1 MRTHHEV
8 LDRIPLLTR
17 CRESRFLRGLS
28 HLEVESLL
36 ARATQWTFPEDAV
49 VINQGDAADRL
60 FLLLRGSGRY
70 FICTRDGRKLLL
82 FWLAP
87 GEIFGASALLENPG
101 EYLCGVEIMQRSQV
115 LVWERSKIRDFAAR
129 CSRLLENALSIASEY
144 LVWYVA
150 THVALTCHSA
160 PQRLAQ
166 VLVKLA
172 DGFGQRVPGGVT
184 LAITNEELADASN
197 VTLFTASR
205 LMAEWDRQG
214 AIIKSRG
221 RVLLRHPERLLNSG

>member
-1 MRTHHEV
+1 MESV
-8 LDRIPLLTR
+8 LAT
-17 CRESRFLRGLS
+17 
-28 HLEVESLL
+28 
-36 ARATQWTFPEDAV
+36 ATQWTFPESAV
-49 VINQGDAADRL
+49 VINQSDVADRL

-70 FICTRDGRKLLL
+70 FSCTQEGRKLIL

-101 EYLCGVEIMQRSQV
+101 EYLCGVEVMRRSQV
-115 LVWERSKIRDFAAR
+115 LVWERSKIRDFATR
-129 CSRLLENALSIASEY
+129 CPRLLENALSIASDY

-160 PQRLAQ
+160 PQRLAE
-166 VLVKLA
+166 VLTNLA
-172 DGFGQRVPGGVT
+172 DGIGQRVPGGVT

-205 LMAEWDRQG
+205 LMAEWHRHG
-214 AIIKSRG
+214 AIVKSRG
-221 RVLLRHPERLLNSG
+221 RVLLCHPERLFNSGQRARENQLHKGKLRDCFNSVSGVR